1 MNMPL
6 PTWFNDIKLWVLQ
19 IWSKFTIILLKLRAP
34 YTTLALPTIES
45 VWKEQQNLKQL
56 ALQEAVLTRPTRPF
70 YREDDHQIIAE
81 YEEIAA
87 ADPLNFNTEQMYEDL
102 IAERQLAELLE
113 AQAGMN
119 EWWLIALP
127 EERQAWLDKA
137 RQLQMK
143 GK

>member
-1 MNMPL
+1 MIPWTAIT
-6 PTWFNDIKLWVLQ
+6 PED
-19 IWSKFTIILLKLRAP
+19 
-34 YTTLALPTIES
+34 TLVVYFHNQKS
-45 VWKEQQNLKQL
+45 YKQVAIGKDGQVYETDL
-56 ALQEAVLTRPTRPF
+56 NAFSYSAVVPGW
-70 YREDDHQIIAE
+70 AE

-127 EERQAWLDKA
+127 EERQAWLDRA

>member
-1 MNMPL
+1 MNL
-6 PTWFNDIKLWVLQ
+6 LTLGEIYQQELQ
-19 IWSKFTIILLKLRAP
+19 LR
-34 YTTLALPTIES
+34 
-45 VWKEQQNLKQL
+45 QL
-56 ALQEAVLTRPTRPF
+56 ALQEAVLSRPTRPF

-81 YEEIAA
+81 YEELAA

-127 EERQAWLDKA
+127 EERQAWLKRA
-137 RQLQMK
+137 RQLQQRGSDK
-143 GK
+143 

>member
-1 MNMPL
+1 MYPWMNYVRQIIQLLCTWVGQWLPQRLPYTKLNL
-6 PTWFNDIKLWVLQ
+6 PTLGHIYSQELQ
-19 IWSKFTIILLKLRAP
+19 LR
-34 YTTLALPTIES
+34 
-45 VWKEQQNLKQL
+45 QL

-70 YREDDHQIIAE
+70 YREDDQLIIAE
-81 YEEIAA
+81 YEELAA
-87 ADPLNFNTEQMYEDL
+87 VDPLNFNTEQMYEDL

-137 RQLQMK
+137 RRLQMK

>member
-1 MNMPL
+1 MEYLRRLWLRAVNWVLTRRASVNGLCL
-6 PTWFNDIKLWVLQ
+6 PTLGEVYQQELQ
-19 IWSKFTIILLKLRAP
+19 LR
-34 YTTLALPTIES
+34 
-45 VWKEQQNLKQL
+45 QL

-81 YEEIAA
+81 YEELAA

-127 EERQAWLDKA
+127 EERQAWLEKA
-137 RQLQMK
+137 RRLQQRQK
-143 GK
+143 GSPI

>member
-1 MNMPL
+1 MRQGILAAWSGLMGIYSTLLEWILQIRPATVQLGL
-6 PTWFNDIKLWVLQ
+6 PTLGEIHSQELQ
-19 IWSKFTIILLKLRAP
+19 LR
-34 YTTLALPTIES
+34 
-45 VWKEQQNLKQL
+45 QL

-81 YEEIAA
+81 YEELAA

-137 RQLQMK
+137 RWLQMK

>member
-1 MNMPL
+1 L
-6 PTWFNDIKLWVLQ
+6 GEIYQQELQ
-19 IWSKFTIILLKLRAP
+19 LR
-34 YTTLALPTIES
+34 
-45 VWKEQQNLKQL
+45 QL

-70 YREDDHQIIAE
+70 YREEDQLIIAE

-113 AQAGMN
+113 AQATMG
-119 EWWLIALP
+119 EWWGIAT
-127 EERQAWLDKA
+127 ERERQAWLDKA

-143 GK
+143 GSN

>member
-1 MNMPL
+1 MEYLRRLWLKAVNWVLTRRASASTLCL
-6 PTWFNDIKLWVLQ
+6 PTLGEIYQQELQ
-19 IWSKFTIILLKLRAP
+19 LR
-34 YTTLALPTIES
+34 
-45 VWKEQQNLKQL
+45 QL
-56 ALQEAVLTRPTRPF
+56 ALQEAVLSRPTRPF

-81 YEEIAA
+81 YEELAA

-127 EERQAWLDKA
+127 EERQAWLEKA

>member
-1 MNMPL
+1 MEYLRRLWLRAVNWILTRRASVNGLCL
-6 PTWFNDIKLWVLQ
+6 PTLGEIYQQELQ
-19 IWSKFTIILLKLRAP
+19 LR
-34 YTTLALPTIES
+34 
-45 VWKEQQNLKQL
+45 QL

-113 AQAGMN
+113 AQATMG
-119 EWWLIALP
+119 EWWGIAT
-127 EERQAWLDKA
+127 EHERAQWLSKA

>member
-1 MNMPL
+1 MSAITRMTAGLMSWVQWLSSKILSIRGQQLQLGL
-6 PTWFNDIKLWVLQ
+6 PTLGEIYQQELQ
-19 IWSKFTIILLKLRAP
+19 LR
-34 YTTLALPTIES
+34 
-45 VWKEQQNLKQL
+45 QL
-56 ALQEAVLTRPTRPF
+56 ALQEAVLSRPTRPF

-113 AQAGMN
+113 AQATMG
-119 EWWLIALP
+119 EWWGIAT
-127 EERQAWLDKA
+127 EHERAQWLSKA

>member
-1 MNMPL
+1 MSAITRMTAGLMSWVQWLSLKILSIRGQQLQLGL
-6 PTWFNDIKLWVLQ
+6 PTLGEIYQQELQ
-19 IWSKFTIILLKLRAP
+19 LR
-34 YTTLALPTIES
+34 
-45 VWKEQQNLKQL
+45 QL
-56 ALQEAVLTRPTRPF
+56 ALQEAVLSRPTRPF

-81 YEEIAA
+81 YEELAA

-127 EERQAWLDKA
+127 EERQAWLEKA
-137 RQLQMK
+137 RRLQQRQK
-143 GK
+143 GSPI

>member
-1 MNMPL
+1 MSAITRMTAGLMSWVQWLSSKILSIRGQQLQLGL
-6 PTWFNDIKLWVLQ
+6 PTLGEIYQQELQ
-19 IWSKFTIILLKLRAP
+19 LR
-34 YTTLALPTIES
+34 
-45 VWKEQQNLKQL
+45 QL
-56 ALQEAVLTRPTRPF
+56 ALQEAVLSRPTRPF

-87 ADPLNFNTEQMYEDL
+87 ADPLNLNTEQMYEDL

-127 EERQAWLDKA
+127 EERQAWLEKA

>member
-1 MNMPL
+1 MEYLRRLWLRAVNWVLTRRASVNGLCL
-6 PTWFNDIKLWVLQ
+6 PTLGEIYQQELQ
-19 IWSKFTIILLKLRAP
+19 LR
-34 YTTLALPTIES
+34 
-45 VWKEQQNLKQL
+45 QL

-70 YREDDHQIIAE
+70 YREDDHQITAE
-81 YEEIAA
+81 YEELAA

-113 AQAGMN
+113 AQATMG
-119 EWWLIALP
+119 EWWGIAT
-127 EERQAWLDKA
+127 EHERAQWLSKA